1 MDPTAVGAW
10 RESIRL
16 LVSSVLQGSGDNYI
30 VISTIQK
37 DVAYRLFVSRVVT
50 YVSGQ
55 TEIHIYIVEIKSR
68 EYGDKETTQL
78 LKAVSVGLT
87 R

>member
-1 MDPTAVGAW
+1 MGAW

-50 YVSGQ
+50 YVSRQ